1 MVSLSRFKISVI
13 TLLIHLFIINCIAF
27 CDPGLKELTD
37 ETKRVVTIKNFP
49 PKRIISLAPATTE
62 ILFELGFDEEIVG
75 VTRECDYPKKA
86 QDKEKVGEYMNFN
99 IETIVSLKPDV
110 IIMAAEGN
118 VKGKLKEIERL
129 GLTVYT
135 VSTKNIDELLTTIK
149 DVGSVTGKQK
159 EGEALAKRVE
169 DEIEAVKK
177 RLIGVKKKTVF
188 CIIGI
193 EPIIGAGANTLIGD
207 IIKVAGGIN
216 IIGED
221 APDYPVVNLEG
232 LYVKN
237 PEVILISSMG
247 SEEISKNDN
256 PVLEKFSKTNAAKK
270 GAVFMVDSDV
280 LCRPSYRII
289 DAIKN
294 IAKKIHPEIFIAEGE
309 K

>member
-1 MVSLSRFKISVI
+1 MSLRRFKLSVI
-13 TLLIHLFIINCIAF
+13 IITIQLFIINGTAF
-27 CDPGLKELTD
+27 CDAVVKEFTD
-37 ETKRVVTIKNFP
+37 ETKRVVTIKDFP
-49 PKRIISLAPATTE
+49 PKRIISLAPASTE

-86 QDKEKVGEYMNFN
+86 RDKKRVGEYMNFN
-99 IETIVSLKPDV
+99 IETIVSLKPDLV
-110 IIMAAEGN
+110 IMPAEGSI
-118 VKGKLKEIERL
+118 KGKLNELERL
-129 GLTVYT
+129 GLIVYT
-135 VSTKNIDELLTTIK
+135 VSTKNIDDLLTTIK
-149 DVGSVTGKQK
+149 DIGSVTGKRK
-159 EGEALAKRVE
+159 EGEALAERVE
-169 DEIEAVKK
+169 DEIDAVKK

-207 IIKVAGGIN
+207 IIKVAGGVN

-247 SEEISKNDN
+247 SEEVSKNSN
-256 PVLEKFSKTNAAKK
+256 PVLDKFSKTGAAKK

-289 DAIKN
+289 DAIKDV
-294 IAKKIHPEIFIAEGE
+294 AKKIHPETFIAEGE